1 MNRNSILAICLLL
14 FAIASVSGCDGRHLE
29 PWHSARLSSEF
40 DARKVDEISTF
51 EDCVAL
57 EERVFNELVE
67 EVYDEVETGPEFE
80 LVRYSAGSAADPR
93 GRKPDYNR
101 TFELRV
107 DRPRGGVLLLH
118 GMSDS
123 PYSLLEIGKTVH
135 EQGYWVIGLRLP
147 GHGTAPSGIRDVRW
161 QDMAAATRLAMEHL
175 GEKLDGQPLHIF
187 GYSNGA
193 ALALNYTL
201 DAMED
206 AGKPLPSSLV
216 LVSPAVGLTRFA
228 ALARPTAGVGRLPGF
243 SGSAWLDVTPEFDP
257 YKYNSFPA
265 NAGAQVHSLTRRV
278 GSRVAAVA
286 RTDNAKSFP
295 PILVFKSTVD
305 ATVQVGAVADRL
317 LRLLPDNGN
326 EFVLF
331 DINRA
336 ARVSPLLVSN
346 PGPYTKSLMSDASLP
361 FTLTLITNE
370 HEKTRD
376 IVAVTKP
383 PFSAEAL
390 EPEKLGLAWPQGV
403 ISLSHVALPFS
414 PDDPLYGST
423 RPEDPNELFLGQA
436 EIRGERGMLKISTDW
451 LLRLRHNPFYEVFE
465 TRVVEWLGE
474 HAAD

>member
-1 MNRNSILAICLLL
+1 MNKNSILATCLLL
-14 FAIASVSGCDGRHLE
+14 FVVASVSGCTGRHLE
-29 PWHSARLSSEF
+29 TWHSARLSSEF
-40 DARKVDEISTF
+40 DARKVVEVRTF
-51 EDCVAL
+51 EDYVAL
-57 EERVFNELVE
+57 EDRLFTELVE

-93 GRKPDYNR
+93 SREPDYNR

-107 DRPRGGVLLLH
+107 DEPLGGVLLLH

-123 PYSLLEIGKTVH
+123 PYSLHEIGETLH

-147 GHGTAPSGIRDVRW
+147 GHGTAPSGIKDVRW

-206 AGKPLPSSLV
+206 AGQPLPSSLV
-216 LVSPAVGLTRFA
+216 LVSPAIGLTRFA
-228 ALARPTAGVGRLPGF
+228 ALAGPTASVGRLPGF

-278 GSRVAAVA
+278 GNRVSAVA
-286 RTDNAKSFP
+286 RTDNAKRFP

-305 ATVQVGAVADRL
+305 STVQVGAVADRL
-317 LRLLPDNGN
+317 LGRLPDNGN

-336 ARVSPLLVSN
+336 ARVSPLLVSD
-346 PGPYTKSLMSDASLP
+346 PGPYTKRLMADSSLP

-370 HEKTRD
+370 HEETRD
-376 IVAVTKP
+376 VVAITKP
-383 PFSAEAL
+383 PFSVEAL
-390 EPEKLGLAWPQGV
+390 QPEKHGLA
-403 ISLSHVALPFS
+403 
-414 PDDPLYGST
+414 
-423 RPEDPNELFLGQA
+423 
-436 EIRGERGMLKISTDW
+436 
-451 LLRLRHNPFYEVFE
+451 
-465 TRVVEWLGE
+465 
-474 HAAD
+474 